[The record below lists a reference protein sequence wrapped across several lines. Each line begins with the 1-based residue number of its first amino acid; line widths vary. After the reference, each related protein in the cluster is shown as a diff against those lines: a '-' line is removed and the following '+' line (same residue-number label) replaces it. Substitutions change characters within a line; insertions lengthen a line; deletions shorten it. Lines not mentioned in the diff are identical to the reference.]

1 MTTTKSLAGWM
12 ATLALMTSLPASGI
26 TMTDTESY
34 TVNTAI
40 RDNDLNGLADTQTFL
55 SPIKSIDS
63 IQVTLDISGGFNG
76 DLYIYLTHGSGFSV
90 LLNRPGRTASDD
102 YGYWDS
108 GFNVTFSGDAANGD
122 IHNYQSQVNPLGG
135 SLTGVWQPDG
145 RETSPL
151 GVVDTDSR
159 TALFDSFTGL
169 NPDGEWT
176 LFVADVSSVGTATL
190 NSWELSVTG
199 KVPDGGVTLGFLAFG
214 TGAVMLLRRYR
225 SWF

>member
-1 MTTTKSLAGWM
+1 M
-12 ATLALMTSLPASGI
+12 ATVALMTGLPAWGMTI
-26 TMTDTESY
+26 TDTESY

-40 RDNDLNGLADTQTFL
+40 RDNDLNGLADTRVFH
-55 SPIKSIDS
+55 SPIKSIDAIS
-63 IQVTLDISGGFNG
+63 VSLDISGGFNG
-76 DLYIYLTHGSGFSV
+76 DLYVYLTHGSGFSV
-90 LLNRPGRTASDD
+90 LLNRAGSTASNE

-108 GFNVTFSGDAANGD
+108 GFNVTFAAYAANGD

-151 GVVDTDSR
+151 GAVDTDSR

-176 LFVADVSSVGTATL
+176 LFIADVSSVGTSTL

-199 KVPDGGVTLGFLAFG
+199 KVPDGGVTLSLLAFG
-214 TGAVMLLRRYR
+214 TGALMFLRRYR